1 MSETSRD
8 VNSAVNEQK
17 PVSPKE
23 FGEFLTLNVIM
34 VRHIHITTE
43 KCLSSVV
50 MYMNISFVSKQI
62 SHNRKKDEVQTL
74 YVD

>member
-23 FGEFLTLNVIM
+23 FGEFLCYYGQAY
-34 VRHIHITTE
+34 RYITTE
-43 KCLSSVV
+43 
-50 MYMNISFVSKQI
+50 
-62 SHNRKKDEVQTL
+62 
-74 YVD
+74 